1 MTKKGPDFFVQ
12 KITNCRSRK
21 RLKEARANKA
31 IHFLVC
37 IPSFRLPP
45 HTTSFPVTRS
55 DKKSG
60 TEQTR
65 GKKLSRSIAGR
76 TQKDDSLSVKELVV
90 ASLFEKRGGKRN
102 KGKASALNSQ

>member
-1 MTKKGPDFFVQ
+1 MTKKGAAFFPPESFQ
-12 KITNCRSRK
+12 LGAGGDAS
-21 RLKEARANKA
+21 RANKA

-55 DKKSG
+55 DKKKWYRAN
-60 TEQTR
+60 E

-90 ASLFEKRGGKRN
+90 ASLFEKRGKV
-102 KGKASALNSQ
+102 SVLNSQ